1 MIDSQNLVD
10 GRQRFG
16 NNACRIPN
24 GKQKQRQRRQSTL
37 KTLCLWLV
45 MVVPVRSFHN
55 PTRNR
60 GRLLSAATDRYSN
73 LDPNM
78 FSFMDLAS
86 SAGDS
91 TGTMH
96 VSTQS
101 AIIAAGL
108 LLIAPVLV
116 AAVQGGTAVI
126 NFRANYA
133 DAPLPKIPSHGVVIA
148 GRDSLPVS
156 DESLR
161 LLVIGDSL
169 AVGVGQS
176 VSCTPLMPEAIATQI
191 ACFATGKAVYWTCF
205 GETGASTP
213 WIIRMI
219 EEANIQK
226 YSEFK
231 VPDEA
236 KNDWSAF
243 QAEGSLLDE
252 ETIEEWKQKL
262 YLYRQSFRELY
273 FDPESWGTFDI
284 VVLVTGTNDLKA
296 TIFPFLLDEEDKEL
310 RRQIKLRKG
319 GVIQDVELFIE
330 TLNRKMERGLQSTLD
345 EILTS
350 AEELSET
357 VRQNLDQMEF
367 MFDGSSNSTSIQGIQ
382 KTDSSTASVL
392 ESTQDVNSD
401 SRSEKEEF
409 IAPLFVL
416 PGSPIRLV
424 PAFRIPPL
432 QWLAVPV
439 FDFMDD
445 MKKAFAFNNP
455 SDILFVDDPSLDEA
469 IDYESRQGKL
479 WNEKQREQIL
489 LKVKAVSSTEC
500 DNIEEKMKTYYESK
514 GVMYDTV
521 NSEVPLSR
529 WPGKPGTNIFSCDK
543 IHPNEAGYDMYG
555 TKRIDLFSLILL
567 VICVRTHIRFHFRAA
582 HWERHCSAT

>member
-1 MIDSQNLVD
+1 
-10 GRQRFG
+10 
-16 NNACRIPN
+16 
-24 GKQKQRQRRQSTL
+24 
-37 KTLCLWLV
+37 
-45 MVVPVRSFHN
+45 
-55 PTRNR
+55 
-60 GRLLSAATDRYSN
+60 
-73 LDPNM
+73 M

-86 SAGDS
+86 SVGKSSS
-91 TGTMH
+91 TMN
-96 VSTQS
+96 VSTRS
-101 AIIAAGL
+101 VIIVASL
-108 LLIAPVLV
+108 LLIAPVL
-116 AAVQGGTAVI
+116 AALVQGGAALL
-126 NFRANYA
+126 NFRRNYA

-148 GRDSLPVS
+148 GRDSLPE
-156 DESLR
+156 ESLR

-191 ACFATGKAVYWTCF
+191 ASATGKAVYWTCF

-219 EEANIQK
+219 EEANVQK

-231 VPDEA
+231 VPEEA
-236 KNDWSAF
+236 KNDCKTF

-273 FDPESWGTFDI
+273 FDPESWGPFEI

-310 RRQIKLRKG
+310 RRQIKSHKG
-319 GVIQDVELFIE
+319 GAIEDVKLFIE
-330 TLNRKMERGLQSTLD
+330 TLNRKMERGLQRTLD
-345 EILTS
+345 EIITS

-357 VRQNLDQMEF
+357 VRQNLDQMESY
-367 MFDGSSNSTSIQGIQ
+367 FDGSISNSTSIQGIQ
-382 KTDSSTASVL
+382 KTDLSTASVL
-392 ESTQDVNSD
+392 DCTQGVNSNF
-401 SRSEKEEF
+401 RSQKEEF

-424 PAFRIPPL
+424 PAFRRAPL

-455 SDILFVDDPSLDEA
+455 SDILFVEDCSLDEA
-469 IDYESRQGKL
+469 IDYESRRGKL
-479 WNEKQREQIL
+479 WNDKQREQVL
-489 LKVKAVSSTEC
+489 LKVKSISSNEC
-500 DNIEEKMKTYYESK
+500 DDIEEKMKTYYESK
-514 GVMYDTV
+514 GAMYDTI

-529 WPGKPGTNIFSCDK
+529 WPGKPGTKIFSCDT

-555 TKRIDLFSLILL
+555 TEIIGFSFGSLCKNSHLFHLL
-567 VICVRTHIRFHFRAA
+567 VLNPLLISGRHIGNAIVQRLQEKDKLQPSKSTKVVQDSKHSRQ
-582 HWERHCSAT
+582 RS